1 MKFFQ
6 ILTKRMLKQKNLSL
20 TLKWESSLNPNV
32 EAKGVSCT
40 TSKRTIN
47 GANRKETI
55 FT

>member
-6 ILTKRMLKQKNLSL
+6 ILTKRMLKKNLSP
-20 TLKWESSLNPNV
+20 TLNWESSLNPNV